1 MVITE
6 DSFPYY
12 VIKIMV
18 NINMDYETHI
28 HLKGLKIMKFMGNN
42 N

>member
-18 NINMDYETHI
+18 NINMDFKTHI
-28 HLKGLKIMKFMGNN
+28 HLMGLKIKVIGNN